1 MSTQMLFYDN
11 IEMVTREQ
19 HGNLSLKRIGNFEF
33 TKNVNSVPLMVPEFI
48 NSANEFPIVFAGN
61 DQQVLPHA
69 VVGTRDQENL
79 FLDEEGQWQ
88 GKYVP
93 AFIRRYPFVFASAN
107 DGQTLT
113 LCIDESYPGFNRDGH
128 GERLFDSEGNQTLYL
143 KNVLEF
149 LRGYQLSFQA
159 TTQFCSKLQELE
171 LLTEMQ
177 AKVTSGSGETN
188 QLSGFLGVDRQKLR
202 GLADDAVL
210 DLHKSGGLDALHAHL
225 LSMQTFRL
233 IADRIQ
239 SAAEAPDVG
248 NAKNDI
254 SELPVEEPQAE

>member
-1 MSTQMLFYDN
+1 MTTQMLFYDN
-11 IEMVTREQ
+11 IAAVTKEQ
-19 HGNLSLKRIGNFEF
+19 HGDLALKPLGDYSF
-33 TKNVNSVPLMVPEFI
+33 TKNVNAVPLLTSEFL
-48 NSANEFPIVFAGN
+48 SAASEFPIVFVGTKE
-61 DQQVLPHA
+61 QMLPHA
-69 VVGTRDQENL
+69 IIGTRQQENL
-79 FLDEEGQWQ
+79 FVNEEGAWQ

-93 AFIRRYPFVFASAN
+93 AFIRRYPFVFSSAN

-113 LCIDESYPGFNRDGH
+113 LCIDESYPGFNREGH

-143 KNVLEF
+143 NNVLEF

-171 LLTEMQ
+171 LLTKMQ

-210 DLHKSGGLDALHAHL
+210 ELHKSGGLDALHAHL
-225 LSMQTFRL
+225 LSMQTFPL

-239 SAAEAPDVG
+239 SAAEVPDVG
-248 NAKNDI
+248 NAQNDI
-254 SELPVEEPQAE
+254 SGLPVEESQAE